1 MKTIKRLSILII
13 SSSLLVA
20 CYWQETPQEPAK
32 KEQINVRAITLK
44 KESYKERKIYYG
56 ELQFSKSTSFIAQQ
70 SGIVTKLNARPG
82 QKVRRGEIIA
92 VYPPLNHQLQ
102 IDQARI
108 EQEKTVQ
115 DYTRQQALFKAGA
128 VSKVSVEAYK
138 AQQDIQAKT
147 TQQLQNMNTIR
158 APFSGIITQ
167 VPVKIGEEVSLGQAL
182 FSMAATATVEI
193 DFYATP
199 QDIAQIEI
207 GTLAYL
213 ALVNK
218 RIEGKI
224 TKTSLQMDPKR
235 KAFLVTASFRNEG
248 VSFAGTNAEVQLE
261 TGASLSSIWI
271 PVESLKQI
279 GNRNYVF
286 IIENDKAIQKD
297 VKIGRRNETL
307 VQIIEG
313 LEVGQRVITAG
324 SEKVERDTPVVIVD

>member
-1 MKTIKRLSILII
+1 M
-13 SSSLLVA
+13 
-20 CYWQETPQEPAK
+20 
-32 KEQINVRAITLK
+32 
-44 KESYKERKIYYG
+44 
-56 ELQFSKSTSFIAQQ
+56 
-70 SGIVTKLNARPG
+70 
-82 QKVRRGEIIA
+82 
-92 VYPPLNHQLQ
+92 
-102 IDQARI
+102 
-108 EQEKTVQ
+108 
-115 DYTRQQALFKAGA
+115 FKAGA

-199 QDIAQIEI
+199 QEIAQIEI
-207 GTLAYL
+207 GAIAYL
-213 ALVNK
+213 ALADK

-248 VSFAGTNAEVQLE
+248 VSFAGTNVEIQLE

-286 IIENDKAIQKD
+286 IIEKNKAIQKD
-297 VKIGRRNETL
+297 VKVGRRNETS

-324 SEKVERDTPVVIVD
+324 SEKVERNSPVVIVD